1 MSMNRTLHRLKKAM
15 KDKEYRDSFVEE
27 HIKTGIPFQIR
38 ALREKAKWNQM
49 ELGQRANMKQERI
62 SVLED
67 PDYSKFTISTLLKL
81 SSAFDVGLT
90 VRFVPFSSV
99 LNEEVNLS
107 ETLVPA
113 SYDED
118 RYLHEENEGQAHR
131 SSSIS
136 SSSGEDMTFPNYA
149 FSEAALCQGAVTEI
163 RIPDVSTDVGIS
175 QRTFLEAI

>member
-1 MSMNRTLHRLKKAM
+1 MQ
-15 KDKEYRDSFVEE
+15 DKEYRDSFVEE

-107 ETLVPA
+107 QTLVPV

-118 RYLHEENEGQAHR
+118 RDLHEENEGQAHNPLSTSSPSGEGMSFAICSLSDTALNPCAER
-131 SSSIS
+131 EMYIPAVPPGVGTRQSSIS
-136 SSSGEDMTFPNYA
+136 
-149 FSEAALCQGAVTEI
+149 I
-163 RIPDVSTDVGIS
+163 
-175 QRTFLEAI
+175 AI